1 MHTVTY
7 SMPCEQWFLQVGR
20 NTTASQTAS
29 NRLLLWRS
37 RLGLRIWE
45 CARKLW
51 ETLHQSSQ
59 NLAIWVSQRML
70 FYPTKTFCFFYIYFI
85 AKILCFFGIRAKEI
99 NGALEEFSGIQGSCG
114 SCWANTVKRF
124 SVYFSLASLFFCI
137 SKAERLTSFWYRG
150 PGGNSEIMAYSVFI
164 GFIHSYL
171 LLTLSNVGEPNWS
184 WIPRDERVNVVVNKL
199 WDAFSPR
206 VAVRWNYGASRIS
219 LFMYFR

>member
-124 SVYFSLASLFFCI
+124 SVYFSLASLFFLHI
-137 SKAERLTSFWYRG
+137 KGWALNLLLIQR
-150 PGGNSEIMAYSVFI
+150 PGGELGNGLFSIYWVYSFLPATNFVKCRR
-164 GFIHSYL
+164 
-171 LLTLSNVGEPNWS
+171 T
-184 WIPRDERVNVVVNKL
+184 
-199 WDAFSPR
+199 
-206 VAVRWNYGASRIS
+206 
-219 LFMYFR
+219 